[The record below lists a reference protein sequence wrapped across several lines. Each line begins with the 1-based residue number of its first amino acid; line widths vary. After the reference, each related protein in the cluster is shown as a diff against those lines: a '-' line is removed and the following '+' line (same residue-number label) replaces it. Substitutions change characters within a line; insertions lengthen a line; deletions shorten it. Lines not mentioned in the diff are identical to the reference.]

1 MPTTKSA
8 SNGTARKAGSEK
20 MPDSKFHE
28 LFMDEL
34 KDIYWAEKNLV
45 KALPKMQKAATSE
58 ELSTCIGNHL
68 EETKEHVA
76 RLEQVFELLGKK
88 PQAKKCEAMEG
99 LIAEGQEVV
108 ADTDEDSAVRDAGI
122 IIASQKIEHYE
133 ISAYGSL
140 RTLANVMGHSQV
152 AKLLEQTLKEEK
164 NADSLLSEVAE
175 STVNEEAA
183 AE

>member
-1 MPTTKSA
+1 
-8 SNGTARKAGSEK
+8 
-20 MPDSKFHE
+20 
-28 LFMDEL
+28 
-34 KDIYWAEKNLV
+34 
-45 KALPKMQKAATSE
+45 
-58 ELSTCIGNHL
+58 
-68 EETKEHVA
+68 
-76 RLEQVFELLGKK
+76 
-88 PQAKKCEAMEG
+88 MEG